1 MKPVLWLRI
10 SAVILILF
18 AVGHTAG
25 FLTFRPPTAEGRAVW
40 EAMNNTHFSSKRGT
54 FSYGDFYI
62 GFGLFVTTFELFS
75 AWLAWTLG
83 GLARRASPIR
93 SIVWGMVGV
102 QLASIV
108 VALRYFSIVQVILP
122 LATGLC
128 LTMAAVSIQRT
139 PVE

>member
-10 SAVILILF
+10 SAVILFLF

-40 EAMNNTHFSSKRGT
+40 EAMNNTQFSSKRGT
-54 FSYGDFYI
+54 FSYRDFYV
-62 GFGLFVTTFELFS
+62 GFGLFVTTFQLFS

-83 GLARRASPIR
+83 GLVRQAAPIR
-93 SIVWGMVGV
+93 SIVWEMVAV
-102 QLASIV
+102 QVASIV
-108 VALRYFSIVQVILP
+108 IALRFFSIVQLILP

-128 LTMAAVSIQRT
+128 LTMAAVSIRRI